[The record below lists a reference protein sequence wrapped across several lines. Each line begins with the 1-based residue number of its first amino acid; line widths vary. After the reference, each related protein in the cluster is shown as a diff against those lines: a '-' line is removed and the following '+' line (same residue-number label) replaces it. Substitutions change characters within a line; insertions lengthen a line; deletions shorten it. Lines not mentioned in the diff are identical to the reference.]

1 MCLAIPAQLVSEPN
15 DIGMAEVDILGV
27 KRHIS
32 VMMTPGVTS
41 GDFVLVHAGFA
52 IQVVD
57 EQFAAE
63 SLEMLSMMGVK
74 TAEEIEAEMGMAGD
88 EAEGAGADGAEADT
102 GTAPA
107 TASAPASELTAS

>member
-41 GDFVLVHAGFA
+41 GDYVLVHAGFA

-74 TAEEIEAEMGMAGD
+74 TAEELELEAAAEA
-88 EAEGAGADGAEADT
+88 EAEGA
-102 GTAPA
+102 
-107 TASAPASELTAS
+107 ASAPASAPASASASASERTAS

>member
-15 DIGMAEVDILGV
+15 DIQMAEVDILGV
-27 KRHIS
+27 KRTIS
-32 VMMTPGVTS
+32 VMMTPDARS

-63 SLEMLSMMGVK
+63 SLEMLSMMGIK
-74 TAEEIEAEMGMAGD
+74 TAAELEAEMGMAAD
-88 EAEGAGADGAEADT
+88 EAEDT
-102 GTAPA
+102 GAAPSA
-107 TASAPASELTAS
+107 ASGVTAS

>member
-74 TAEEIEAEMGMAGD
+74 TAEELELEA
-88 EAEGAGADGAEADT
+88 EAEGA
-102 GTAPA
+102 APE
-107 TASAPASELTAS
+107 SELTAS

>member
-63 SLEMLSMMGVK
+63 SLEMLSVMGVK
-74 TAEEIEAEMGMAGD
+74 TAEELEA
-88 EAEGAGADGAEADT
+88 EAEGAEADASAKA
-102 GTAPA
+102 AP
-107 TASAPASELTAS
+107 APASGLTTS